1 MFKKKKNYSSAVLSS
16 RGEGPTRALLSECVF
31 LRGDKIRHSF
41 QSPVV
46 KARQHMDQAAEGNK
60 QQLYVCGKKRGR
72 ENE

>member
-1 MFKKKKNYSSAVLSS
+1 MS
-16 RGEGPTRALLSECVF
+16 GCVF

-60 QQLYVCGKKRGR
+60 QATPICLCKKRGR
-72 ENE
+72 ENELGVEVQARSPECFSALLTARLH